1 MRQAADL
8 AHSAHLSGCAPKS
21 MIRPTGISPLFFALI
36 ALALSGPLMAQD
48 FPRTPA
54 EYLKRMD
61 SNGDGK
67 VSESE
72 YLQYMTANF
81 RRMDVNNDGY
91 IDVPQGSGG
100 SKRITLKDF
109 EANLVAQFHRMDRNH
124 DGYLSAKELA
134 QPPG

>member
-1 MRQAADL
+1 
-8 AHSAHLSGCAPKS
+8 
-21 MIRPTGISPLFFALI
+21 MIRHTGISSLLFGLL
-36 ALALSGPLMAQD
+36 ALAPTGALMAQD

-54 EYLKRMD
+54 EYLARMD
-61 SNGDGK
+61 TNGDGK

-72 YLQYMTANF
+72 YVQYMTENF
-81 RRMDVNNDGY
+81 RRMDVDNNGY
-91 IDVPQGSGG
+91 IDVPQGASRT
-100 SKRITLKDF
+100 KRITLKEF